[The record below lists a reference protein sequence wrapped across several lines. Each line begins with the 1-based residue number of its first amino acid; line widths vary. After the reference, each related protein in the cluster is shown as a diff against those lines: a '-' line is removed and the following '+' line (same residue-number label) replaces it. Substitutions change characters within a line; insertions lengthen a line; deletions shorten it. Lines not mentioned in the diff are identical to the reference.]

1 MQKLLYMSLS
11 PLPIWVAGAMLLSS
25 CGAPLGPIPGGKLQ
39 GNVEAWPKD
48 WSHAEDVENIL
59 LETNP
64 TDPYSVT
71 IWGLG
76 IGDRF
81 FVGASKR
88 SNQWAENLENNP
100 RAIIDVDG
108 ALYKAVVVRV
118 TDAQLNAE
126 VAQKFMAKY
135 DLDPDVLEGD
145 GAFYQLTAA
154 PD

>member
-1 MQKLLYMSLS
+1 MGCQCHVAQLLGGSARPDS
-11 PLPIWVAGAMLLSS
+11 W
-25 CGAPLGPIPGGKLQ
+25 GKLQ
-39 GNVEAWPKD
+39 GNIEPWPKD
-48 WSHAEDVENIL
+48 WSHAEGVENIL

-64 TDPYSVT
+64 ADPYSVT

-76 IGDRF
+76 VEKTF

-88 SNQWAENLENNP
+88 SNQWAKNLETDP

-108 ALYKAVVVRV
+108 TLYKAVAVRV
-118 TDAQLNAE
+118 TDAGINNA
-126 VAQKFMAKY
+126 VAEKFMAKY
-135 DLDPDVLEGD
+135 DLDPDALEGD